1 MNVLDSSIANVSLPA
16 ISGDLGVSTTQGTWV
31 ITSFA
36 VANAIAVPLTGFMT
50 QRFGQVR
57 LFMAS
62 VILFMVS
69 SLLCGLAP
77 NMTTLI
83 LFRALQGFVAG
94 PMIPLSQTLLL
105 SSYPRAKAGLAMAM
119 WSMTTLV
126 APVMGPLL
134 GGWITDNIS
143 WPWIFYINIPV
154 GIVAAGITWALYRKR
169 ESNTHK
175 VPIDAIGLALLVL
188 WVGSMQLMLDKGKE
202 LDWFHSPEI
211 VTMAVIAVVGF
222 AFFLI
227 WELTDKHPVVDLSLF
242 KRRNFWSGAVATAV
256 AYGLFF
262 GNVVLLPLWLQQ
274 WMGYTATQAGMIM
287 APVGL
292 LAIFFSPVV
301 GLTVA
306 KIDPRRYATF
316 SFLVFALVLWMRSN
330 FNTQA
335 DFVTIIIPTIIQGI
349 AMAFFFIPLV
359 TITLSGLTPDRIP
372 AASGL
377 SNFLRITAGAMGTS
391 ITTTLWENRAALH
404 HSQLAESVNPGNNAA
419 ASAMSGL
426 ASSGLSTEQVMG
438 QINRIVDQQAFMLAT
453 NDIFYASAILFLLLI
468 PLVWLAKPQRGG
480 AGATPQPARIEGGRR
495 SSGAECAQH
504 VVARPH
510 GVVVGLAGRAF
521 FVADL
526 AVVGREDAVPGA
538 MAVVDEMRPAV
549 RPDAVVPVPVAGIAG
564 AHGQQ
569 GGGGKALGLHPEVLV
584 AVAHRAVGVESINEA
599 AMRRVPAAQHRGVEE
614 VPGARHGPVRL
625 AARGNQ
631 RALQLQQQ
639 LGPLGQVPGLE
650 APGPEDVALVAA
662 VVVPVDRPVF
672 AVVLPDQSAGQR
684 RLPARDRLRQRER
697 AIEVARVLRGLEG
710 RKHRFAGVHVGV
722 LAAVRTHVPVGAGFV
737 GIERVPR
744 LPEMPLHQLPG
755 GLEP

>member
-1 MNVLDSSIANVSLPA
+1 MATAAAPAYVAPPPLEGSARVWGTIALSAATFMNVLDSSIANVSLPA

-62 VILFMVS
+62 VILFMIS

-77 NMTTLI
+77 NMTMLI
-83 LFRALQGFVAG
+83 AFRALQGFVAG

-154 GIVAAGITWALYRKR
+154 GIVAAAITWALYRDR
-169 ESNTHK
+169 ESTTRK

-188 WVGSMQLMLDKGKE
+188 WVGAMQLMLDKGKE

-211 VTMAVIAVVGF
+211 ITMAVVAVVGF

-301 GLTVA
+301 GLTVS

-404 HSQLAESVNPGNNAA
+404 HSQLAESVNLGNGAA
-419 ASAMSGL
+419 TSAMNGL
-426 ASSGLSTEQVMG
+426 ASSGLNSEQVLG
-438 QINRIVDQQAFMLAT
+438 QINRLVDQQSFMLAA

-468 PLVWLAKPQRGG
+468 PLVWLARPQKGG
-480 AGATPQPARIEGGRR
+480 AGG
-495 SSGAECAQH
+495 
-504 VVARPH
+504 
-510 GVVVGLAGRAF
+510 
-521 FVADL
+521 
-526 AVVGREDAVPGA
+526 DAA
-538 MAVVDEMRPAV
+538 
-549 RPDAVVPVPVAGIAG
+549 AG
-564 AHGQQ
+564 AH
-569 GGGGKALGLHPEVLV
+569 
-584 AVAHRAVGVESINEA
+584 
-599 AMRRVPAAQHRGVEE
+599 
-614 VPGARHGPVRL
+614 
-625 AARGNQ
+625 
-631 RALQLQQQ
+631 
-639 LGPLGQVPGLE
+639 
-650 APGPEDVALVAA
+650 
-662 VVVPVDRPVF
+662 
-672 AVVLPDQSAGQR
+672 
-684 RLPARDRLRQRER
+684 
-697 AIEVARVLRGLEG
+697 
-710 RKHRFAGVHVGV
+710 
-722 LAAVRTHVPVGAGFV
+722 
-737 GIERVPR
+737 
-744 LPEMPLHQLPG
+744 
-755 GLEP
+755 